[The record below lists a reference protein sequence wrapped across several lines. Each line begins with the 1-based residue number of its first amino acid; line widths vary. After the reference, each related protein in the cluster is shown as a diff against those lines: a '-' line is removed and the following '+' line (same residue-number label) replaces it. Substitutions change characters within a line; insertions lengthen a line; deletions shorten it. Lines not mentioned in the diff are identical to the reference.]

1 MSPTTSA
8 VYWMTVS
15 SDPAS
20 NSQTNPQTDP
30 QADSQADPQPGMRH
44 ELSDAPA

>member
-1 MSPTTSA
+1 MSA
-8 VYWMTVS
+8 VQWMAVS

-20 NSQTNPQTDP
+20 NSQTNPQSDP
-30 QADSQADPQPGMRH
+30 QADSQADPPPGMRH